1 MDKLSPGKLKILQ
14 AVSTL
19 LEEESVKITTAKIAQ
34 KVGVS
39 EAAIYKHY
47 SSKSDIFN
55 ALIAYIEAHLLTPLN
70 QAQQESKNTR
80 NRLQYIYKT
89 YMEFLEGHPGL
100 AKIILNQTS
109 AETASIYDSV
119 QKLNIKI
126 RSQLN
131 QICKFGLA
139 NKELA
144 NNFTSEEV
152 TEAFYSII
160 VSFALTQSLSVHAMD
175 RTDRWILFNKIF
187 FPEQLL

>member
-1 MDKLSPGKLKILQ
+1 MNQLSPGRLKILQ

-19 LEEESVKITTAKIAQ
+19 LEENAVKITTAKIAQ

-47 SSKSDIFN
+47 KSKSEIFN

-70 QAQQESKNTR
+70 QAQHESQNTK

-89 YMEFLEGHPGL
+89 YMEFFEGHPGL
-100 AKIILNQTS
+100 AKIFLNQTS

-119 QKLNIKI
+119 QKINIKI

-139 NKELA
+139 NKDLKGDY
-144 NNFTSEEV
+144 TPEEIAE
-152 TEAFYSII
+152 TFYSLII
-160 VSFALTQSLSVHAMD
+160 SFALTQSLSVHSID
-175 RTDRWILFNKIF
+175 RADRWILFNKMF
-187 FPEQLL
+187 FSNNQ